1 MMIKYYFIMALL
13 SFINLSIFIY
23 RDSNKKMGFYMRL
36 LLIIQCVANFGY
48 LALGMSSTLS
58 EAILANKITYLGGC
72 FMPPIM
78 AYFLCALCNIEIKKW
93 IKCASFLFSVFVYS
107 MVLSTGFN
115 NFYYSSIRMERGHG
129 ATALAVGHGFGYN
142 FFYIILYG
150 YMIVNII
157 ITIMAYIKKQV
168 TKKNLYLF
176 TVLQCITILSF
187 LIGRAIDPTFEVMPA
202 VYAADGF
209 IIVILQIQLSQ
220 YNLDDCMY
228 AAMQQNNTAGYIV
241 IDANN
246 KFMGCNDIAKECI
259 PSLADCK
266 VDTVISKGKDLGFLY
281 KWIKNFKESEGMA
294 VAQTLQYKDSYYEC
308 VIKAMH
314 PDKEKT
320 GYIIE
325 LQDFTDRKKYMDLLS
340 NYNEELEIQ
349 VEQQTQHIN
358 LIQQKTILSMASM
371 VENRDNNTGGH
382 IKRTSD
388 VIKILVDII
397 KENNFMELSDEF
409 CKDLIKAAPMHDLGK
424 IAIEDRILQKPG
436 KFTDEEFEIMKTHAE
451 KSAEIVENIL
461 KDIEEEHFVNVAVN
475 VARYHHEKWN
485 GKGYPTGLS
494 GEQIP
499 LEARIMAIADV
510 YDALVSKRCYKD
522 AMSFEKAYG
531 IIIESMGSHFDP
543 NLENVFI
550 KSRDRLEAYYTNAAL
565 VEHSA

>member
-1 MMIKYYFIMALL
+1 
-13 SFINLSIFIY
+13 
-23 RDSNKKMGFYMRL
+23 MGFYMRL

-129 ATALAVGHGFGYN
+129 AAALSVGHGFGYN
-142 FFYIILYG
+142 FFYVILYG

-187 LIGRAIDPTFEVMPA
+187 LIGRAIDPTFEIMPA
-202 VYAADGF
+202 VYA
-209 IIVILQIQLSQ
+209 
-220 YNLDDCMY
+220 
-228 AAMQQNNTAGYIV
+228 
-241 IDANN
+241 
-246 KFMGCNDIAKECI
+246 
-259 PSLADCK
+259 
-266 VDTVISKGKDLGFLY
+266 
-281 KWIKNFKESEGMA
+281 A

-340 NYNEELEIQ
+340 NYNDELKEQ
-349 VEQQTQHIN
+349 VEKQTRHIN
-358 LIQQKTILSMASM
+358 LIQQKTVLSMASM

-388 VIKILVDII
+388 VIKILVEII

-565 VEHSA
+565 AEHSA